1 MEERKAS
8 VVGEAVKH
16 TAARSKALCEI
27 SAVGFERKDIEV
39 NVLSPSKVPVT
50 YGWEELIAC
59 TSKDD
64 IQLKNSLNLEA
75 TLDKEESNVHFRVK
89 I

>member
-50 YGWEELIAC
+50 YRWELIIC
-59 TSKDD
+59 TCKDD
-64 IQLKNSLNLEA
+64 IQLKNSLNLET
-75 TLDKEESNVHFRVK
+75 TLDKEESNLHFRVK